1 MHQALTSG
9 EVMTFTSHFQSG
21 ASLRKTAV
29 CGMRRWAMPRTRS
42 TCLGSRLTLPLGVSV
57 LSTCWYGAAA
67 ALSRSADDTRRSWLR
82 WTPTVPCSVVD
93 EQATSAIANAIKA
106 AESICRLFIGVP
118 PGGGVDGADDRGL
131 RRRVKASTRPR

>member
-57 LSTCWYGAAA
+57 LITCWYWAAA
-67 ALSRSADDTRRSWLR
+67 ALSSSADDTRRSWLR

-93 EQATSAIANAIKA
+93 EQATSAIRNAIRA
-106 AESICRLFIGVP
+106 GRPISCLLMRGS
-118 PGGGVDGADDRGL
+118 PGGGVDDCDDRG
-131 RRRVKASTRPR
+131 